1 MAAAKTRKTKPKAKP
16 RPDTEA
22 PTTEASETKPR
33 IKQGLSGKAAR
44 YLRGLGHHLD
54 PVIQI
59 GKDGITE
66 GVVAATR
73 DALLAH
79 ELVKVRVLAEAP
91 IDRKDAGQELAD
103 RAGAALAQTLGRTLL
118 LYKRHPRKPRIVLP
132 R

>member
-1 MAAAKTRKTKPKAKP
+1 MAAAKTKTKTKTRSKRSPKTTEREKPREPKAQP
-16 RPDTEA
+16 PLA
-22 PTTEASETKPR
+22 
-33 IKQGLSGKAAR
+33 GKAAR

-59 GKDGITE
+59 GKEGITD
-66 GVVAATR
+66 GLVAATR
-73 DALLAH
+73 EALLAH

-118 LYKRHPRKPRIVLP
+118 LYKRHPQKPKIVLP